1 MDLKQ
6 VAIVIPFYREEL
18 TDFEK
23 IALLQCQKILAEY
36 PKIAVKPRSLN
47 LPAEA
52 SALTNLETISFDD
65 EYFKDVWGYN
75 RLMLSDF
82 FYRSFSEYQYVLIY
96 QLDAFVL
103 RDDLKYWCGQGLDY
117 VGAPWVRAKPHS
129 GKFSAYWHQLKNDWY
144 VRNNV
149 SKNGKP
155 RVEQLEDRVGNGGF
169 SLRKVDTFLKYCVEC
184 KSLIEKYQKENSSWF
199 HEDIFWSIELNRKEK
214 RLVIP
219 PLETGLQFA
228 FETNPERALLLS
240 YNKLPFGCHAW
251 DKHTD
256 FWRPVFKSMGY
267 MI

>member
-6 VAIVIPFYREEL
+6 VAVVIPFYREEL

-47 LPAEA
+47 LPAET
-52 SALTNLETISFDD
+52 SVLTNLQTISFDD
-65 EYFKDVWGYN
+65 EYFEDVWGYN

-82 FYRSFSEYQYVLIY
+82 FYRCFSEYQYILVY

-103 RDDLKYWCGQGLDY
+103 RDDLKYWCGQGFDY
-117 VGAPWVRAKPHS
+117 VGAPWVRVKPHS

-144 VRNNV
+144 VRNNAT
-149 SKNGKP
+149 KNGKP

-184 KSLIEKYQKENSSWF
+184 KPLIEKYQKENNSWF

-219 PLETGLQFA
+219 PLTTGLQFA
-228 FETNPERALLLS
+228 FETNPQRALLLS

-267 MI
+267 II

>member
-47 LPAEA
+47 LPAET
-52 SALTNLETISFDD
+52 SALTNLQTISFDD
-65 EYFKDVWGYN
+65 EYFQDVWGYN

-82 FYRSFSEYQYVLIY
+82 FYRSFSGYQYILIY

-169 SLRKVDTFLKYCVEC
+169 SLRKVDTFFKYCVEC

-214 RLVIP
+214 KLAIP

-267 MI
+267 II